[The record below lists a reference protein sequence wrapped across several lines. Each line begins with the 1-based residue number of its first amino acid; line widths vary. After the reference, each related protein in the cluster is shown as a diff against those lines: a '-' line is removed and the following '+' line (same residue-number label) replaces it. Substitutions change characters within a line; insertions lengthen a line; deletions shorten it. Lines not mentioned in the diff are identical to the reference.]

1 MIELIMT
8 SIHDDERKIET
19 MSEQQSYEIAYPSSR
34 QLTFDVG
41 RVGLAKHHVRALLEV
56 DVTEAR
62 RIIKQNRHRGNKIS
76 FTAWLI
82 KAIADCVAL
91 HPPIA
96 GVNDAKHNKVLVFE
110 DVDTSIVV
118 EKEVNGARVP
128 LPYVIRKA
136 DKKTLCQIHDEIES
150 AKAQTVTGEGDY
162 VLGEASSTMGMKLF
176 VSLPQWLR
184 VILMRVF
191 VLNHPQRVKDMMGT
205 VMITTAGMIGHTR
218 GWIMPFGM
226 HPLCLAFGSLNEQAA
241 VYRGE
246 IQKREILHLTVLIDH
261 DVIDGVPAAR
271 FVDDLVKKLQAGFGL
286 PE

>member
-1 MIELIMT
+1 MP
-8 SIHDDERKIET
+8 ET
-19 MSEQQSYEIAYPSSR
+19 QSYEIPYPSSR

-41 RVGLAKHHVRALLEV
+41 KIGLAKHHVRALLEV

-62 RIIKQNRHRGNKIS
+62 RLIKQSRQSGRKIS

-82 KAIADCVAL
+82 KTIADCVAL

-96 GVNDAKHNKVLVFE
+96 GVNDAKRNRVLVFE
-110 DVDTSIVV
+110 DVDISIVV
-118 EKEVNGARVP
+118 EKDVNGARVP

-136 DKKTLCQIHDEIES
+136 DKKTLCDIQEEIEA
-150 AKAQTVTGEGDY
+150 AKSQTIKSEGNY
-162 VLGEASSTMGMKLF
+162 VLGEEQSALGMKLF
-176 VSLPQWLR
+176 VRLPQWLR
-184 VILMRVF
+184 LLLMRLL

-205 VMITTAGMIGHTR
+205 VMITTAGMVGHTR
-218 GWIMPFGM
+218 GWIMPFSM
-226 HPLCLAFGSLNEQAA
+226 HSLGLAFGSLNEQAA
-241 VYRGE
+241 VYKGE

-286 PE
+286 PA

>member
-1 MIELIMT
+1 MP
-8 SIHDDERKIET
+8 
-19 MSEQQSYEIAYPSSR
+19 QQPSYTIDYPSSR

-41 RVGLAKHHVRALLEV
+41 RIGLAKHHVRALLEV

-62 RIIKQNRHRGNKIS
+62 KMIKQNRQGGTKIS
-76 FTAWLI
+76 FLSWLI
-82 KAIADCVAL
+82 KTIADCVAL

-96 GVNDAKHNKVLVFE
+96 GVNDAKHNRVLVFE
-110 DVDTSIVV
+110 DVDLSIVV
-118 EKEVNGARVP
+118 EKEVNGSRVP

-136 DKKTLCQIHDEIES
+136 DKKTLCQIHEEIEA
-150 AKAQTVTGEGDY
+150 AKTQNVEGEGDY
-162 VLGEASSTMGMKLF
+162 VLGEEYSSLGMKLF
-176 VSLPQWLR
+176 VRLPQWLR
-184 VILMRVF
+184 LILMRSM
-191 VLNHPQRVKDMMGT
+191 VLNQPQRVKDMMGT

-218 GWIMPFGM
+218 GWIMPFSM

-246 IQKREILHLTVLIDH
+246 IQKREILHLTLLIDH

-286 PE
+286 QS

>member
-1 MIELIMT
+1 MPEP
-8 SIHDDERKIET
+8 RF
-19 MSEQQSYEIAYPSSR
+19 YEIPYPSSR

-62 RIIKQNRHRGNKIS
+62 KFIKQSRHTGTKIS
-76 FTAWLI
+76 FTPWLI
-82 KAIADCVAL
+82 KTIADCVAL

-96 GVNDAKHNKVLVFE
+96 GVNDAKRSRVLVFE
-110 DVDTSIVV
+110 DVDISMLV
-118 EKEVNGARVP
+118 EKDVNGGRVP

-136 DKKTLCQIHDEIES
+136 DKKTLCEIQKEIES
-150 AKAQTVTGEGDY
+150 AKSQAVKDEGDY
-162 VLGEASSTMGMKLF
+162 VLGEEQSTLGMRLF
-176 VSLPQWLR
+176 VRLPQWLR
-184 VILMRVF
+184 LVLMRLL
-191 VLNHPQRVKDMMGT
+191 VLNHPRRVKAMMGT
-205 VMITTAGMIGHTR
+205 VMVTTAGMVGHTR

-241 VYRGE
+241 VYKGE

-271 FVDDLVKKLQAGFGL
+271 FVDDLVKKLQAGIGL
-286 PE
+286 PV

>member
-1 MIELIMT
+1 MLPQ
-8 SIHDDERKIET
+8 R
-19 MSEQQSYEIAYPSSR
+19 QSYEIPYPSSR

-41 RVGLAKHHVRALLEV
+41 KIGLAKHHVRALLEV

-62 RIIKQNRHRGNKIS
+62 RLIKQSRHSGRKIS

-96 GVNDAKHNKVLVFE
+96 GVNNAKRNQVLVFE
-110 DVDTSIVV
+110 EVDISIAV
-118 EKEVNGARVP
+118 EKNVNGARVP
-128 LPYVIRKA
+128 LPYVIRQA
-136 DKKTLCQIHDEIES
+136 DKKPLCEIQDEIEA
-150 AKAQTVTGEGDY
+150 AKSQNVGSEGDY
-162 VLGEASSTMGMKLF
+162 VLGEEYSTISMKLF
-176 VSLPQWLR
+176 VRLPQWLR
-184 VILMRVF
+184 LILMRWL
-191 VLNHPQRVKDMMGT
+191 VLNHPQRVKDMIGT
-205 VMITTAGMIGHTR
+205 VMITTAGMVGHTR

-241 VYRGE
+241 VYKGE

-271 FVDDLVKKLQAGFGL
+271 FVDDLVKKLQCGFGL
-286 PE
+286 PQQGTES

>member
-1 MIELIMT
+1 MT
-8 SIHDDERKIET
+8 ER
-19 MSEQQSYEIAYPSSR
+19 QFYEIPYPSSR

-41 RVGLAKHHVRALLEV
+41 KIGLGKHHVKALLEV

-62 RIIKQNRHRGNKIS
+62 RIIRENRQRGNKIS

-96 GVNDAKHNKVLVFE
+96 GVNDAQRNKVLVFE
-110 DVDTSIVV
+110 DVDLSIVV
-118 EKEVNGARVP
+118 EKTVGEARVP

-136 DKKTLCQIHDEIES
+136 DKKTLCQIQDEIES
-150 AKAQTVTGEGDY
+150 AKSQNVESEGNY
-162 VLGEASSTMGMKLF
+162 VLGEKQSTLGMKLF
-176 VSLPQWLR
+176 VRLPPWLR
-184 VILMRVF
+184 LFLMRRL

-286 PE
+286 PA

>member
-1 MIELIMT
+1 MT
-8 SIHDDERKIET
+8 ER
-19 MSEQQSYEIAYPSSR
+19 QFYEIPYPSSR

-41 RVGLAKHHVRALLEV
+41 KVGLGKHHVKALLEV

-62 RIIKQNRHRGNKIS
+62 RIIRQSRHTGKKIS

-82 KAIADCVAL
+82 KVIADCVAL

-96 GVNDAKHNKVLVFE
+96 GVNDAKRNKVLVFE
-110 DVDTSIVV
+110 DVDLSIVV
-118 EKEVNGARVP
+118 EKTVDGARVP
-128 LPYVIRKA
+128 LPYVIRKV
-136 DKKTLCQIHDEIES
+136 DKKTLCQIQDEIES
-150 AKAQTVTGEGDY
+150 AKSQPVESEGNY
-162 VLGEASSTMGMKLF
+162 VLGEEQSALGMKLF
-176 VSLPQWLR
+176 VRLPQWLR
-184 VILMRVF
+184 LILMRLL
-191 VLNHPQRVKDMMGT
+191 VLNHPQRVKSMMGT

-286 PE
+286 QI

>member
-1 MIELIMT
+1 MPD
-8 SIHDDERKIET
+8 S
-19 MSEQQSYEIAYPSSR
+19 QSYEIPYPSSR

-41 RVGLAKHHVRALLEV
+41 RIGLAKHHVRALLEV

-62 RIIKQNRHRGNKIS
+62 RIIKQNRHSGNKIS

-82 KAIADCVAL
+82 KVIADCVTL

-96 GVNDAKHNKVLVFE
+96 GVNDPKRNKVLVFE
-110 DVDTSIVV
+110 DVDISIVV
-118 EKEVNGARVP
+118 EKEVYGTRVP

-136 DKKTLCQIHDEIES
+136 DKKTLCEIRDEIES
-150 AKAQTVTGEGDY
+150 AKSQTVESEGDY
-162 VLGEASSTMGMKLF
+162 VLGEEQSTLGMKLF
-176 VSLPQWLR
+176 VHLPQWLR
-184 VILMRVF
+184 LILMRLL

-205 VMITTAGMIGHTR
+205 VMITTAGMVGHTR

-286 PE
+286 PGL

>member
-1 MIELIMT
+1 MIEKN
-8 SIHDDERKIET
+8 S
-19 MSEQQSYEIAYPSSR
+19 SEIPYPTSR

-41 RVGLAKHHVRALLEV
+41 KIGLAKHHVKGLLEV

-62 RIIKQNRHRGNKIS
+62 RLIKESRHCKNKIS

-82 KAIADCVAL
+82 KVIADCVAL
-91 HPPIA
+91 HPPVA
-96 GVNDAKHNKVLVFE
+96 GLNDARHNKVLVFE
-110 DVDTSIVV
+110 DVDISIVV
-118 EKEVNGARVP
+118 EKDVNGTRVP

-136 DKKTLCQIHDEIES
+136 DKKTLEAIQDEIES
-150 AKAQTVTGEGDY
+150 AKSQTVGDEGDY
-162 VLGEASSTMGMKLF
+162 VLGKENGATGMKLF
-176 VSLPQWLR
+176 VRLPQWLR
-184 VILMRVF
+184 LILMRLF

-205 VMITTAGMIGHTR
+205 VMITTVGMAGHTR
-218 GWIMPFGM
+218 GWIMPFSM
-226 HPLCLAFGSLNEQAA
+226 HPLCLALGSLNEQAA

-286 PE
+286 TE

>member
-1 MIELIMT
+1 MPERQT
-8 SIHDDERKIET
+8 S
-19 MSEQQSYEIAYPSSR
+19 EIKYPSSR

-41 RVGLAKHHVRALLEV
+41 KIGLAKHHVRALLEV

-62 RIIKQNRHRGNKIS
+62 RIIKQNRQAGHKVS

-82 KAIADCVAL
+82 KSIADCVAL
-91 HPPIA
+91 HPAVA
-96 GVNDAKHNKVLVFE
+96 GVNDARHNQVLVFE

-118 EKEVNGARVP
+118 EKTVDGARVP

-136 DKKTLCQIHDEIES
+136 DKKSLCAIQEEIEA
-150 AKAQTVTGEGDY
+150 AKSQAVQGEGDY
-162 VLGEASSTMGMKLF
+162 VLGEEYSRTGIKLF
-176 VSLPQWLR
+176 VRLPQWLR
-184 VILMRVF
+184 LILMRRL
-191 VLNHPQRVKDMMGT
+191 VLDHPQRVKDMMGT

-226 HPLCLAFGSLNEQAA
+226 HSLCFAFGSLNEQAA

-271 FVDDLVKKLQAGFGL
+271 FVDDLVKKLQAGYGL
-286 PE
+286 APMVE